1 MSRLD
6 MIVALEDFPLEI
18 GDVLYKV
25 YRPEGSTTGLYEVK
39 RGTVCSIMAYSFHN
53 DIRAQVRV
61 DNNTYTITTRS
72 LNKSYFVN
80 EDDARADALK
90 LNTEI
95 LNERAKRAALLKERK
110 ENITVDM
117 LLDAI
122 RCCTTDNCEDCPLL
136 GIKDCDEL
144 LYNTL
149 ETLLKDETVK
159 EGTKETK

>member
-1 MSRLD
+1 
-6 MIVALEDFPLEI
+6 MIAALEDFPLEI

-25 YRPEGSTTGLYEVK
+25 YRPEGSTTDLYKVK
-39 RGTVCSIMAYSFHN
+39 KGTVCGIMAYSFNN
-53 DIRAQVRV
+53 DVQAQVRV
-61 DNNTYTITTRS
+61 SNIIYTVTNH
-72 LNKSYFVN
+72 LLGKSYFVN

-122 RCCTTDNCEDCPLL
+122 RHCTTDNCEDCPLL
-136 GIKDCDEL
+136 GIKECDEFW
-144 LYNTL
+144 YNTL
-149 ETLLKDETVK
+149 ETLLNDATVK
-159 EGTKETK
+159 EGTKEIK

>member
-1 MSRLD
+1 
-6 MIVALEDFPLEI
+6 MIAALEDFPLEI

-25 YRPEGSTTGLYEVK
+25 YKPEDSTTDLYEVK
-39 RGTVCSIMAYSFHN
+39 KGTVCGIMAYSFAS

-61 DNNTYTITTRS
+61 GINTYTITTQS

-80 EDDARADALK
+80 EDDAEANALK

-122 RCCTTDNCEDCPLL
+122 RRCTTDNCEDCPLL

-159 EGTKETK
+159 EGTKEIK

>member
-1 MSRLD
+1 
-6 MIVALEDFPLEI
+6 MIAALEDFPLEI

-25 YRPEGSTTGLYEVK
+25 YKPEGSTTDLYEVK
-39 RGTVCSIMAYSFHN
+39 KGTVCGIMAYSFAS
-53 DIRAQVRV
+53 DIRAQVSV
-61 DNNTYTITTRS
+61 GNCTYTITTRS

-122 RCCTTDNCEDCPLL
+122 RRCTTDNCADCPLL